1 MVSSSTTK
9 LSKILTSRLTLDSPE
24 TSRPTPALAE
34 TDLLLMAQ
42 LVVPSVVDKLLN
54 SVLLPNRELSK
65 PIAKLLP
72 SVLNKTSRQQLKLNV
87 TAKPAFLLSVSK
99 LQMLLQLELLLAVLL
114 LPAFKP
120 TALILIVTTAPS
132 LTPTKLLLHQVVS
145 TPQAPIKLSPKHSAD
160 LQLPLHPADWLFHQ
174 LSMLL
179 QETLPSPEPT
189 RPLPLLLELMPLPLN
204 ALLLANSQ
212 PLLLPALLLPPL
224 PLAHSEVSLDSP
236 VDSLELEPQLLVVH
250 PVSLVPT
257 PVPLAVSEP
266 PPLLFPQERKPLPRP
281 LHHLSVLE
289 LSLPK
294 DLEPTEVT
302 APTAAMAHTPSLH
315 TQDSLTL
322 SLPTVAPM
330 EATVDTVAMVATV
343 DTNKSG
349 DQGSVTF

>member
-1 MVSSSTTK
+1 M
-9 LSKILTSRLTLDSPE
+9 
-24 TSRPTPALAE
+24 
-34 TDLLLMAQ
+34 
-42 LVVPSVVDKLLN
+42 
-54 SVLLPNRELSK
+54 
-65 PIAKLLP
+65 
-72 SVLNKTSRQQLKLNV
+72 LNKTSRQQLKLNV

-120 TALILIVTTAPS
+120 TALILTVTTAPS

-204 ALLLANSQ
+204 APLPANSQ
-212 PLLLPALLLPPL
+212 PLLLMFLLNLPKEMLPSPEPTKPLLLPALLLPPL